1 MFIKNARRLE
11 LQIFYEEKNITTYI
25 EKDLTDISHSD
36 SLNEFDTLEITI
48 QNRNLLWWIIGLL

>member
-1 MFIKNARRLE
+1 MFIKNAHRLE

-48 QNRNLLWWIIGLL
+48 QNRNLL